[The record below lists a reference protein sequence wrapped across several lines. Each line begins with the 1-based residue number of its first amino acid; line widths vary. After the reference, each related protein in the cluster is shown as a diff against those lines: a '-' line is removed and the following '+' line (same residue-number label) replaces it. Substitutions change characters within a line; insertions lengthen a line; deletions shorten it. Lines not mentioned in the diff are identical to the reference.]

1 MTDHWIMNA
10 SPVILL
16 SRVGLIDL
24 VPSLCRRL
32 SIPSGVIA
40 EVSRGSAADAGRAW
54 LQSSGSRFIVSVPT
68 LAPEMAGW
76 DGGPG
81 EAEVISYALQ
91 QGNST
96 VVLDDLA
103 ARRRA
108 RSLGLPLIGSVGV
121 ILRAKELRLVPQARS
136 FLEKLRGGGGYVSEN
151 IIQQALKKADE
162 L

>member
-1 MTDHWIMNA
+1 MTDHLIMNA

-108 RSLGLPLIGSVGV
+108 RSLGLP
-121 ILRAKELRLVPQARS
+121 
-136 FLEKLRGGGGYVSEN
+136 
-151 IIQQALKKADE
+151 
-162 L
+162 

>member
-1 MTDHWIMNA
+1 
-10 SPVILL
+10 
-16 SRVGLIDL
+16 
-24 VPSLCRRL
+24 
-32 SIPSGVIA
+32 
-40 EVSRGSAADAGRAW
+40 
-54 LQSSGSRFIVSVPT
+54 
-68 LAPEMAGW
+68 
-76 DGGPG
+76 
-81 EAEVISYALQ
+81 VISYALQ
-91 QGNST
+91 QGNAT

-121 ILRAKELRLVPQARS
+121 ILRAKEHGLVPQVRP